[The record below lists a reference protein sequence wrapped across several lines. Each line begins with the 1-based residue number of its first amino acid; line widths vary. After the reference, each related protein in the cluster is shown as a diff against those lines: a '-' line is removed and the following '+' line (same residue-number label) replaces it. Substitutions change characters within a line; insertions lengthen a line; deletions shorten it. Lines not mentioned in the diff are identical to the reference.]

1 MIWGCELMI
10 LFIENVPRND
20 SDAPTAKRLS
30 CKCTDQ
36 NDEDEDQDDEQDR
49 CDDIY
54 DQVNVWLLIFPPQSP
69 INFKLKLEINFTRPC
84 EGSILPK

>member
-36 NDEDEDQDDEQDR
+36 NEMKMR
-49 CDDIY
+49 IKMMIKI
-54 DQVNVWLLIFPPQSP
+54 VVM
-69 INFKLKLEINFTRPC
+69 K
-84 EGSILPK
+84 

>member
-1 MIWGCELMI
+1 MI

-30 CKCTDQ
+30 CNCTDQ

-49 CDDIY
+49 YDDIWQSVCVCA
-54 DQVNVWLLIFPPQSP
+54 DSFPLNPQSTL
-69 INFKLKLEINFTRPC
+69 NLCLK
-84 EGSILPK
+84 

>member
-1 MIWGCELMI
+1 MI

-20 SDAPTAKRLS
+20 SDAPTAKRLG

-49 CDDIY
+49 YDDI
-54 DQVNVWLLIFPPQSP
+54 
-69 INFKLKLEINFTRPC
+69 
-84 EGSILPK
+84 

>member
-1 MIWGCELMI
+1 MI

-36 NDEDEDQDDEQDR
+36 NGEDEDQNDEQDR
-49 CDDIY
+49 YDDIY
-54 DQVNVWLLIFPPQSP
+54 DEVIWQSVCVCADLFPLNPPSTL
-69 INFKLKLEINFTRPC
+69 NLSLK
-84 EGSILPK
+84 